1 MNKIC
6 KDVFKAIHDGKWLS
20 INYKN
25 KSNEMTSYWIGVT
38 DINPLKK
45 AITADGLNLKSM
57 QIRELTLYIDSITN
71 SDIVDGSYCE
81 INQRLIDDIRNN
93 PIKYV
98 GLFGNAANLKI
109 LNYLRDCSRLDT
121 TPHKTDYSLIKNLDI
136 DIIGADGVFLDDEQ
150 YRRIINCFKYE
161 VKTKRNAAPRVKR
174 LCMNVIS
181 INTKKGLYVLAYRR
195 LLLDVKKRRLDLVK
209 DITICKE
216 FSIDGTRTSITQF
229 LDAEDLELL
238 DNAEINCE
246 EIKNRITQNN
256 PQISGVDDMPY
267 LIAIETDFNI
277 DLDREYA
284 GIMNMY
290 NDNTVTYP
298 IKAFFGELT
307 YKPRRQ
313 KSYPIALLNKK
324 VNLDQLLAI
333 HNALKYPVLF
343 VQGPP
348 GSGKTNTIIN
358 TIVAAF
364 FNEKS
369 VLVTSYNNHPVDGV
383 YEALST
389 IEYNG
394 KVMPFPIIRL
404 GNNERVK
411 EAIKQI
417 KLLREITNPIK
428 IYDATLEKNKKEEEY
443 KTRKLTELLKN
454 HEIKLDLE
462 ERKSAIEQ
470 LADSSGKLPF
480 KFNLQTRQLEEVNR
494 RIKDIGTIKDEDALG
509 LLNGDTNELF
519 KFLYFLSAKYIKR
532 LNEPK
537 YAELLDILNITDEEF
552 AVSEFNKYLNDDEN
566 LQKFMRV
573 FPIVATTNICAYK
586 LGEPKPYFDMVIM
599 DEASQCNTAISLVS
613 IIRGESL
620 LLVGDPQQLRPVILL
635 DAKSN
640 LTLKKKYGIDPE
652 YDYIEKSVYQ
662 TFLSSDPVSDEIL
675 LSYHYRCH
683 PKIINFNNQKYYN
696 NKLNIKTQNS
706 TATALMFIDLEENKG
721 EMKNSSLSEAYEI
734 VDYVKK
740 NNQKNIGVITPFVN
754 QKNLIN
760 ELLKKNGITNVTCGT
775 VHAFQG
781 DEKDEI
787 LFSLAVTSK
796 TSSRTYD
803 WLKNNKELINVATSR
818 AKDKLSIVS
827 SYKELERL
835 HKINSEDDLFE
846 LCGYVKTNGLTKVSG
861 NKAPSRALGIK
872 PYSTETENAF
882 LENLN
887 FALDNLDIERKKY
900 LVYRE
905 VPICHVFQSDVKYND
920 LFFTG
925 RFDFVVYER
934 GENQDYPIF
943 AIELDGK
950 EHSED
955 ELVINRDKKKNE
967 ICRRHGF
974 ELIRIPNSYA
984 RRYVHIKEILIKF
997 FGKVS

>member
-1 MNKIC
+1 MDKIC
-6 KDVFKAIHDGKWLS
+6 KDIFKAIHDGKWLS

-25 KSNEMTSYWIGVT
+25 KLNKTTAYWIG
-38 DINPLKK
+38 IKGLNPSNREIK
-45 AITADGLNLKSM
+45 ADGLNLKSL
-57 QIRELTLYIDSITN
+57 QICELTLYVDSIIN
-71 SDIVDGSYCE
+71 SEIVDGSYCE
-81 INQRLIDDIRNN
+81 INQTMIDDIRNN
-93 PIKYV
+93 PIKYDA
-98 GLFGNAANLKI
+98 LFGSFANLKI
-109 LNYLRDCSRLDT
+109 LNYLCDCNRLDS
-121 TPHKTDYSLIKNLDI
+121 TPYKTDYSLIKNLDI
-136 DIIGADGVFLDDEQ
+136 DIIGANGVFLNDEQ
-150 YRRIINCFKYE
+150 YRKIISRFKLE
-161 VKTKRNAAPRVKR
+161 ADAKRNAVPRVKR

-195 LLLDVKKRRLDLVK
+195 LLLDVKQKRLDFVK

-216 FSIDGTRTSITQF
+216 FSIDGTKMSINRF

-238 DNAEINCE
+238 DNAEIECE
-246 EIKNRITQNN
+246 TIKDRITLNN
-256 PQISGVDDMPY
+256 PQINGVDDMPY
-267 LIAIETDFNI
+267 LLAIENDFNI
-277 DLDREYA
+277 DLDREYT

-298 IKAFFGELT
+298 IKAFFGELAE
-307 YKPRRQ
+307 KPRRQ
-313 KSYPIALLNKK
+313 KNYPIALLNKK

-333 HNALKYPVLF
+333 HNALKYPVLY

-348 GSGKTNTIIN
+348 GGGKTNTIIN

-369 VLVTSYNNHPVDGV
+369 VLVTSYNNHPVDSV

-394 KVMPFPIIRL
+394 RIMPFPIIRL

-411 EAIKQI
+411 NAIKQI
-417 KLLREITNPIK
+417 KLLKEAAEPIK
-428 IYDATLEKNKKEEEY
+428 IYDATLEKNKKDEEA

-454 HEIKLDLE
+454 HEIMLDLE

-480 KFNLQTRQLEEVNR
+480 KFNLQIRQLEQVNR
-494 RIKDIGTIKDEDALG
+494 KLKEIGTIKDEDALS
-509 LLNGDTNELF
+509 LVNGDTDELL

-537 YAELLDILNITDEEF
+537 YEELIDILNITDEEF
-552 AVSEFNKYLNDDEN
+552 AVSEFNKYLKDDEN
-566 LQKFMRV
+566 MQKFLRV
-573 FPIVATTNICAYK
+573 FPIVATTNISAYK

-599 DEASQCNTAISLVS
+599 DEASQCNTAISLVP

-662 TFLSSDPVSDEIL
+662 TFLLSDPVSDEIL

-696 NKLNIKTQNS
+696 NKLSIKTQNS
-706 TATALMFIDLEENKG
+706 KDTALVFVDLEENRG
-721 EMKNSSLSEAYEI
+721 EIKNSSVSEAYEI

-740 NNQKNIGVITPFVN
+740 NKGKNIGIITPFVN

-760 ELLKKNGITNVTCGT
+760 GLLKENGITDVSCGT

-787 LFSLAVTSK
+787 LFSIAVTSK
-796 TSSRTYD
+796 TSSKTYE

-818 AKDKLSIVS
+818 AKNKLSVIS

-835 HKINSEDDLFE
+835 HKHDSEDDLFE
-846 LCGYVKTNGLTKVSG
+846 LCGYVKSNGLTKVSR
-861 NKAPSRALGIK
+861 NVAPSRALGIK
-872 PYSTETENAF
+872 PYSTDTENAF

-900 LVYRE
+900 FVHKE
-905 VPICHVFQSDVKYND
+905 VPISHVFQGDTEYNN

-934 GENQDYPIF
+934 MESKDYPIF

-955 ELVINRDKKKNE
+955 ERVIKRDKEKNE

-984 RRYVHIKEILIKF
+984 RRYAHIKEILIEF
-997 FGKVS
+997 FGKV